1 MIEFGSMTDKFSE
14 TGQKVVR
21 RAIEVSKSRD
31 HNFLSLLHILMA
43 LAELEGPLL
52 VEAMQAVGVDPNSV
66 TLLLEEELAKS
77 PVHVGPKM
85 AIPEPTRDLF
95 NRALRRARS
104 QGRQHIESYDLF
116 ASLFADLNGTPAEI
130 LRRLGVGPALAT
142 EAISQLIRPREQQE
156 IDALLSQ
163 MPQPQR
169 GRAREEQATSIF
181 DFRPGPGESGG
192 WIQIFNFSEITPE
205 SLNSVVTIEEK
216 GVTPELWDK
225 IDVNLTGQELQ
236 RVESIVSSFLNRSVA
251 QMNEATIFS
260 RAIYP
265 LLVMAEKDRLETWAQ
280 SPLNAQYS
288 CFALKGIADAVIGFN
303 ISGITKSSFYLIVLQ
318 AKLGMQA
325 RNLQGR
331 LYAAML
337 AAARLNWE
345 RDKRLPQEIFGCYTI
360 ADNWTFA
367 RGLVS
372 DIEAARPTMT
382 VASSREYAEKI
393 EAEAILRILKSI
405 TGKYAQDLAD
415 GA

>member
-1 MIEFGSMTDKFSE
+1 
-14 TGQKVVR
+14 
-21 RAIEVSKSRD
+21 
-31 HNFLSLLHILMA
+31 MA
-43 LAELEGPLL
+43 LAELEGPLF
-52 VEAMQAVGVDPNSV
+52 VEAMQAVGIDPNSA
-66 TLLLEEELAKS
+66 TRLLEEELAKS

-163 MPQPQR
+163 MPQLQR
-169 GRAREEQATSIF
+169 GRAREEQGAFIF

-192 WIQIFNFSEITPE
+192 WIQNFNFSEITPE
-205 SLNSVVTIEEK
+205 SLNFVVKIEEK

-236 RVESIVSSFLNRSVA
+236 QVESIVSSFLNRPVA

-260 RAIYP
+260 RAIFP
-265 LLVMAEKDRLETWAQ
+265 LLVLAEQGRLETWAQ
-280 SPLNAQYS
+280 APLRAQYTW
-288 CFALKGIADAVIGFN
+288 FVLNGNADAVIGFN
-303 ISGITKSSFYLIVLQ
+303 ISGVTKSSFYLILLQ
-318 AKLGMQA
+318 AKLGRQS
-325 RNLQGR
+325 RDLQVQ

-345 RDKRLPQEIFGCYTI
+345 RDKRLPQEIFGCYTT

-372 DIEAARPTMT
+372 DIEADRPTMT
-382 VASSREYAEKI
+382 VASSREYSEKI
-393 EAEAILRILKSI
+393 EAETILRILKSI
-405 TGKYAQDLAD
+405 TGKYARELAD
-415 GA
+415 ST

>member
-1 MIEFGSMTDKFSE
+1 MIELGSMTDKFSE
-14 TGQKVVR
+14 AGQNVVR
-21 RAIEVSKSRD
+21 RAIEVSRNCN
-31 HNFLSLLHILMA
+31 HNYLGLLHILAA
-43 LAELEGPLL
+43 LSEIESALFAEGMR
-52 VEAMQAVGVDPNSV
+52 AIGIDPHSV
-66 TLLLEEELAKS
+66 KSIVNQELSQS
-77 PVHVGPKM
+77 PVHVGRKM
-85 AIPEPTRDLF
+85 GIPEPTRDLF
-95 NRALRRARS
+95 NRAFRRARS
-104 QGRQHIESYDLF
+104 LGRQQIESYDLF
-116 ASLFADLNGTPAEI
+116 SSLFADPNGTPAEI
-130 LRRLGVGPALAT
+130 LRRLGVVPAMAT
-142 EAISQLIRPREQQE
+142 EAISQLVRPREQQML
-156 IDALLSQ
+156 DALLRHI
-163 MPQPQR
+163 PQLQR
-169 GRAREEQATSIF
+169 VLAREGRSVF
-181 DFRPGPGESGG
+181 DIPPGPGESGG
-192 WIQIFNFSEITPE
+192 WIQNFNFSELTPE
-205 SLNSVVTIEEK
+205 SLNSIATIEEK

-225 IDVNLTGQELQ
+225 IDVSLTGQELQ

-265 LLVMAEKDRLETWAQ
+265 LLVLAEMDRVETWAQ

-288 CFALKGIADAVIGFN
+288 GFAFKGIADAVIGFN

-325 RNLQGR
+325 RNLPGR

-382 VASSREYAEKI
+382 VASSREYVERI
-393 EAEAILRILKSI
+393 EAETILRILKSI
-405 TGKYAQDLAD
+405 TGKYAQELA
-415 GA
+415 AAT